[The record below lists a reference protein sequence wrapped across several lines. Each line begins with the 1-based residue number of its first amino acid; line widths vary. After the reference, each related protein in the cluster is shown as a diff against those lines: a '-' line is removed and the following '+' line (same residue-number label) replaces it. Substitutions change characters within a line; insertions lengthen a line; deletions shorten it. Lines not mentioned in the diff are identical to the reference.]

1 MTGNELERRLER
13 AVSKTAPDDVED
25 VLSRCGAQKGTVI
38 PMKARTNRVWKM
50 AAAACLALA
59 LLAGFGVFY
68 GQANAVASVVS
79 LDVNPSIELLVNSS
93 KKVLACNPLNEEAKA
108 VLAGMDGGDDLKG
121 AKLDVAVNAIVGAL
135 VRNGYLHEVSSA
147 ILISVSDKDPAR
159 AERLEQELV
168 AAVGQTLNVES
179 AAAGT
184 VYGQA
189 LTVDSYE
196 SYENRTGA
204 RQVSAGKEALVK
216 RVMEF
221 NGAAGDDRAVYDRLC
236 ALSVE
241 ELSDLLKYS
250 LKGYPI
256 GRAAAVENAE
266 EYAGTAAM
274 SSVTLEA
281 DPELDELRP
290 HYEVELHTAWGE
302 FEYLVDAFTGEV
314 YSGQA
319 NLLATLST
327 PKPVDP
333 TPTQTPAPDPTP
345 TPAQTADVGRDAA
358 LSAALGHAGVKQA
371 DAWDVKV
378 EREYDHGRL
387 EYEVEFKSG
396 GMEYD
401 YTVDGAT
408 GTILEF
414 ESERDD

>member
-1 MTGNELERRLER
+1 MTDHELERRLER
-13 AVSKTAPDDVED
+13 AVSKTAPDNMED

-38 PMKARTNRVWKM
+38 PMKKRTGRIWKM

-79 LDVNPSIELLVNSS
+79 LDVNPSIELLVNSGR
-93 KKVLACNPLNEEAKA
+93 KVLACKALNEEAKA
-108 VLAGMDGGDDLKG
+108 VLAGMDGGEDLKG

-135 VRNGYLHEVSSA
+135 VRSGYLDKVSSA
-147 ILISVSDKDPAR
+147 ILISVSDKDPVR
-159 AERLEQELV
+159 AERLERELV
-168 AAVGQTLNVES
+168 AAVGQTLTVENS
-179 AAAGT
+179 AAAA
-184 VYGQA
+184 VYGQ
-189 LTVDSYE
+189 TVTMDAGYQDHGTAVTS
-196 SYENRTGA
+196 T
-204 RQVSAGKEALVK
+204 VSAGKDALVK

-221 NGAAGDDRAVYDRLC
+221 NGAAGDDRAVYEKLC

-250 LKGYPI
+250 LKGFPI
-256 GRAAAVENAE
+256 GRSAAGVNAE

-274 SSVTLEA
+274 NSVTVET
-281 DPELDELRP
+281 DPELDEPRP

-319 NLLATLST
+319 NLLAALST

-401 YTVDGAT
+401 YVIDGAT
-408 GTILEF
+408 GAVLKF
-414 ESERDD
+414 ESEWDD